1 MPAVTV
7 NPENILLADDDGVAC
22 IPKPLEEQ
30 EVLLRDRKS
39 TLGVSETYNQG

>member
-30 EVLLRDRKS
+30 EVLLRDGKS
-39 TLGVSETYNQG
+39 MIGVSDTSNQG